1 MAWVCPA
8 IRTVT
13 MSASLSIHQVFRSNG
28 KMPSAP
34 ASPPPN
40 RVGLRMMPPLAAQ
53 RTDRWGMLPLSRSPT
68 FQPAGLMPKWGTF
81 NLGRL
86 QLKWNS
92 PLILSMTPFTFSLA
106 AVTGV
111 MMADLMPFQMED
123 TVFFRPLKR
132 LPTVVFTP
140 VTTPT
145 TPDLIPFQTVVVT
158 DWMPCQMLLT
168 VFFTALMP
176 VETPFL
182 MPPTTPVTQDLMPF
196 HTVEVTVLMPFQM
209 ALTVFF
215 TALTPLVTPLR
226 MPFQTPSRVSL
237 IPFQTAAAVSLML
250 FHRPASVAWKD
261 CQAYHVLSKKPR
273 MPSRALRVTV
283 WMVSKTP

>member
-1 MAWVCPA
+1 
-8 IRTVT
+8 
-13 MSASLSIHQVFRSNG
+13 
-28 KMPSAP
+28 
-34 ASPPPN
+34 
-40 RVGLRMMPPLAAQ
+40 
-53 RTDRWGMLPLSRSPT
+53 
-68 FQPAGLMPKWGTF
+68 
-81 NLGRL
+81 
-86 QLKWNS
+86 
-92 PLILSMTPFTFSLA
+92 MTPFTFSLA

-145 TPDLIPFQTVVVT
+145 TPDLMPFHTVEVT

-176 VETPFL
+176 LEMPLRIPFTIPNSAFL
-182 MPPTTPVTQDLMPF
+182 MAF
-196 HTVEVTVLMPFQM
+196 HTDN
-209 ALTVFF
+209 
-215 TALTPLVTPLR
+215 
-226 MPFQTPSRVSL
+226 
-237 IPFQTAAAVSLML
+237 AVALML